1 MKEQC
6 DSCEYLGICFWGL
19 KFVQKYVSKELCKQ
33 GRKKK
38 ELRVKNAT
46 GRNPKVEAVKSVWV
60 RNPTTKNLFRE

>member
-19 KFVQKYVSKELCKQ
+19 KFVQKLSKELCKQ

-46 GRNPKVEAVKSVWV
+46 GSNPKVEAV
-60 RNPTTKNLFRE
+60 

>member
-38 ELRVKNAT
+38 ELKVKNAT
-46 GRNPKVEAVKSVWV
+46 GSNPKVEAV
-60 RNPTTKNLFRE
+60 